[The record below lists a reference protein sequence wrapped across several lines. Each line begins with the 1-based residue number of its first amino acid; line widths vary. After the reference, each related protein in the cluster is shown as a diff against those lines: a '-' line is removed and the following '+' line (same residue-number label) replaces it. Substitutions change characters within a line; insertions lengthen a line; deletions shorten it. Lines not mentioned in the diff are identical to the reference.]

1 MSKFIQWT
9 RLYRRV
15 SLVAAAWALVQVT
28 GVQGQELLYVASQEE
43 VTVAVIDMSTNQLI
57 ETVDLK
63 EFGYSETAKA
73 HHTAVE
79 PDGSHWYVSLIAAG
93 KILKFDRDNHL
104 VGETAF
110 ETPGMLSLDP
120 ESDLLY
126 VGRSM
131 AAVNPPQRIGV
142 IHRSSMELREV
153 DVFFPRPHAL
163 TVDTRGDLS
172 LIHI

>member
-1 MSKFIQWT
+1 MDISRHVR
-9 RLYRRV
+9 RLLPHRLIALIALAGALASV
-15 SLVAAAWALVQVT
+15 SAAEA
-28 GVQGQELLYVASQEE
+28 QELLYVASQED
-43 VTVAVIDMSTNQLI
+43 VTVAIIDMGTNELVA
-57 ETVDLK
+57 TVDLK

-93 KILKFDRDNHL
+93 KVLKFDRNNRL
-104 VGETAF
+104 VGEADF

-131 AAVNPPQRIGV
+131 AAVNPPQN
-142 IHRSSMELREV
+142 SSKKLAGAAE
-153 DVFFPRPHAL
+153 
-163 TVDTRGDLS
+163 
-172 LIHI
+172 